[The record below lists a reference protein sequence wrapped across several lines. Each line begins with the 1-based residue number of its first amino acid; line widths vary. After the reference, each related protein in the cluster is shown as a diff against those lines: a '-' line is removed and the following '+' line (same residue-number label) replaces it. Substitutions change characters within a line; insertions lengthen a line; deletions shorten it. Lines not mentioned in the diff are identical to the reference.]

1 MDQLLLK
8 TRTFFASPRCVLGLA
23 VGIGVISTALLMIVS
38 PVYYRDS
45 VVYMS
50 MVSGFLVGDWRHAFD
65 VARTP
70 LLPALAGVL
79 ARLGI
84 PIPEATTLVSCLFC
98 VLAVFPIYG
107 LLTFFMERKYAAWG
121 ALFFAL
127 MPRVIRYGM
136 APLLDS
142 GRWLLFHWHCI

>member
-65 VARTP
+65 VAMTP

-84 PIPEATTLVSCLFC
+84 PIPEATSASGSGFLMTGNIF
-98 VLAVFPIYG
+98 I
-107 LLTFFMERKYAAWG
+107 TRRG
-121 ALFFAL
+121 A
-127 MPRVIRYGM
+127 I
-136 APLLDS
+136 
-142 GRWLLFHWHCI
+142 